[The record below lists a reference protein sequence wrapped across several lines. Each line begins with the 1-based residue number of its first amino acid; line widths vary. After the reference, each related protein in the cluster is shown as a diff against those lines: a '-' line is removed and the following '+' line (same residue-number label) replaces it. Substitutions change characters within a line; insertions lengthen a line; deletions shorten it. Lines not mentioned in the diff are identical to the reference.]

1 MTQLQ
6 KIIKYGAIVFG
17 TYLSIMIIGII
28 ILILTAI
35 FGISTGIEEWENE
48 IKEDIECIGKLD
60 FAFAKAKYSR
70 AIHGIT
76 PKINTQKQIYWVL

>member
-6 KIIKYGAIVFG
+6 KTIKYGAIVFG

-48 IKEDIECIGKLD
+48 RKEDIELQEEIEEWNNEIQENIEFHDIIEGYEKM
-60 FAFAKAKYSR
+60 
-70 AIHGIT
+70 
-76 PKINTQKQIYWVL
+76 